1 LCSGEDM
8 IIIREEKE
16 EDREAIRAVNE
27 KAFGQPD
34 EADIVDRLRKS
45 WPNRLSLVALA
56 GDEVVGHILFSP
68 AKIEG
73 DMISAGNPVMDLFD
87 SRLSIINFN
96 SLGRTPEATSFCY
109 CFRRL

>member
-1 LCSGEDM
+1 MCSGEDM

-45 WPNRLSLVALA
+45 CPGLLSLVALD
-56 GDEVVGHILFSP
+56 GDKVVGHILFSP
-68 AKIEG
+68 
-73 DMISAGNPVMDLFD
+73 
-87 SRLSIINFN
+87 SRN
-96 SLGRTPEATSFCY
+96 
-109 CFRRL
+109 RRRARRQ